1 VKKIPL
7 IRNETW
13 NSMVDTIGRRLPI
26 RFEAGPNPRKWSH
39 PWKITPSW
47 QEGVEGESKGQW
59 LFKIKPGFVNGVE
72 VTIPTRVKN
81 ASARTIARL
90 TEAKEDIKDPER
102 MIDAFLTEWP
112 SVEIGPTRV
121 IGTGANPD
129 DKIAGD
135 ALSEDGLSFTY
146 EPVPK
151 FFLNLGVTEAH
162 TQITGNITSGISFI
176 DGIED
181 TKTARRLRACEVSLW
196 KDRPSAKFEV
206 YPGSI
211 LDGSFGAIYITYNH
225 SGGMKKNPYLRISE
239 KFVPPIEP
247 EDEMALLEG
256 ITDPEYDTR
265 KLATIYFLS
274 PEGVEPAAEMDA
286 TWTPYV
292 EYNHFWNLAHSP
304 QSIPDSVPI
313 EPIRLTTG
321 LAGGLADILIATIL
335 APLNNQLN
343 TALQI
348 LKSRNLRGAFWSL

>member
-1 VKKIPL
+1 
-7 IRNETW
+7 
-13 NSMVDTIGRRLPI
+13 MVDTIGRRLPI

>member
-1 VKKIPL
+1 MKNIPL
-7 IRNETW
+7 IRHESW
-13 NSMVDTIGRRLPI
+13 NSLVDTISRRLPL

-39 PWKITPSW
+39 PWKISPFW
-47 QEGVEGESKGQW
+47 DNGDEENGIAGQW

-72 VTIPTRVKN
+72 VTVPTRVKD
-81 ASARTIARL
+81 AGERTIARL

-102 MIDAFLTEWP
+102 MVDAFLTEWP
-112 SVEIGPTRV
+112 RVEIGETRV
-121 IGTGANPD
+121 IGTGAEPT
-129 DKIAGD
+129 GLVGS
-135 ALSEDGLSFTY
+135 ALTNIKVVY

-151 FFLNLGVTEAH
+151 FFANLGVTEAH
-162 TQITGNITSGISFI
+162 IEFEGNITSGFTFK
-176 DGIED
+176 DGMED
-181 TKTARRLRACEVSLW
+181 PKTARRLRSCDVSLW

-256 ITDPEYDTR
+256 ITDPEFDVF
-265 KLATIYFLS
+265 KVASIYFVS
-274 PEGVEPAAEMDA
+274 PPGVEAAAPLDA

-292 EYNHFWNLAHSP
+292 KYNHFWNLAHSP
-304 QSIPDSVPI
+304 QSIPDSAPI
-313 EPIRLTTG
+313 EPIRLTTA

-343 TALQI
+343 QALQI